1 MNEKTPT
8 HCHLSQ
14 VGPSAGTF
22 RLDDGTSLGS
32 SFVGYIKKVKPRY
45 RYLLPITISTSSH
58 DMVVW
63 SEEPD
68 PRDDANLQVRLNQLS
83 REDAA
88 AVVASRSE
96 YHSVHLELSPDGRMI
111 TLSVPPT
118 SGASLWA
125 WLREDRL
132 AENPVWVS
140 PSKRADAKTLYGISF
155 GSVKDP
161 TGDAELR
168 VLAALTTS
176 LQAQQHLLKAL
187 KMLVK
192 GQKRVLLQARS
203 NFASRRGTTE
213 PEVRS
218 SIEQLIKRLS
228 HPAS

>member
-1 MNEKTPT
+1 
-8 HCHLSQ
+8 
-14 VGPSAGTF
+14 
-22 RLDDGTSLGS
+22 
-32 SFVGYIKKVKPRY
+32 
-45 RYLLPITISTSSH
+45 
-58 DMVVW
+58 
-63 SEEPD
+63 
-68 PRDDANLQVRLNQLS
+68 
-83 REDAA
+83 
-88 AVVASRSE
+88 
-96 YHSVHLELSPDGRMI
+96 MI

-132 AENPVWVS
+132 AENPVLVS
-140 PSKRADAKTLYGISF
+140 ASKRADAKTLYGISF
-155 GSVKDP
+155 GSVNDP
-161 TGDAELR
+161 TGEAELR

>member
-8 HCHLSQ
+8 FCHLLQ
-14 VGPSAGTF
+14 VGPYAGTF
-22 RLDDGTSLGS
+22 RLDDNTSLGS

-96 YHSVHLELSPDGRMI
+96 YHSVQLELSWGGRII

-118 SGASLWA
+118 SGATLWG
-125 WLREDRL
+125 WRREDRL
-132 AENPVWVS
+132 AESRGSVS
-140 PSKRADAKTLYGISF
+140 ASKRAHAKTLYGISF

-161 TGDAELR
+161 TGEAELR

-176 LQAQQHLLKAL
+176 LQAQQHLLKAP

>member
-1 MNEKTPT
+1 M
-8 HCHLSQ
+8 Q

-32 SFVGYIKKVKPRY
+32 SFVGYIKKVRPRY
-45 RYLLPITISTSSH
+45 LYRLPITISTSSD
-58 DMVVW
+58 DMAVW

-68 PRDDANLQVRLNQLS
+68 PRDDANLQARLNQLA

-111 TLSVPPT
+111 ELSVPPT

-140 PSKRADAKTLYGISF
+140 ASKRAVAKTLYGISF
-155 GSVKDP
+155 DSVKDP
-161 TGDAELR
+161 TGEAELR

-176 LQAQQHLLKAL
+176 LQAL

-203 NFASRRGTTE
+203 NFAFRRGTTE

>member
-8 HCHLSQ
+8 FCHLMQ
-14 VGPSAGTF
+14 VGPPAGTF

-32 SFVGYIKKVKPRY
+32 SFVGYIKKVRPRY
-45 RYLLPITISTSSH
+45 LYRLPITISTSSD
-58 DMVVW
+58 DMAVW

-68 PRDDANLQVRLNQLS
+68 PRDDANLQARLNQLA

-132 AENPVWVS
+132 AENPVLVS
-140 PSKRADAKTLYGISF
+140 ASKRADAKTLYGISF

-161 TGDAELR
+161 TGEAELR

-176 LQAQQHLLKAL
+176 LQAQQHLLNAL

-192 GQKRVLLQARS
+192 GQKRILRRAREDLSARS
-203 NFASRRGTTE
+203 G
-213 PEVRS
+213 
-218 SIEQLIKRLS
+218 LS
-228 HPAS
+228 DTAIQAKIDKILGQDGGGKS